1 MISIEQLDIRY
12 VRTYLQ
18 PAVCLVHD
26 GEEDGTTPK
35 EDTYAFDN
43 DDVVG
48 GGRKEEIILTIYSH
62 ILQCL
67 AVEFVNSQFVL
78 FRRCT

>member
-1 MISIEQLDIRY
+1 MMISIEQLDIRY

-18 PAVCLVHD
+18 PAVCLVHE
-26 GEEDGTTPK
+26 GEEDGRTPK

-48 GGRKEEIILTIYSH
+48 GGRKKSYLLSIAIYYN
-62 ILQCL
+62 
-67 AVEFVNSQFVL
+67 V
-78 FRRCT
+78 